1 MPYEINVDGMR
12 EVAEMLDKLD
22 KEAPRVASQ
31 ALFEGAGIMAD
42 TLKAAAE
49 GIRTAPFRFARD
61 GQTRLPSPE
70 EKAIVLAASP
80 GIAKFHKNGAE
91 VDTSIGY
98 RNAGYATLNG
108 KMKPI
113 PKIVNAINSGTSFM
127 PKQAFVRKAATSG
140 GKKALQAMQDS
151 MEKAFDEMTKE

>member
-12 EVAEMLDKLD
+12 EVADMLDKLD
-22 KEAPRVASQ
+22 KEAPRVASM
-31 ALFEGAGIMAD
+31 ALYEGAGIMAESI
-42 TLKAAAE
+42 KAAAE

-70 EKAIVLAASP
+70 EKAIVLAAAP

-108 KMKPI
+108 KTKPI

-127 PKQAFVRKAATSG
+127 NKQAFVRKATSGG
-140 GKKALQAMQDS
+140 GKKALAAIQES
-151 MEKAFDEMTKE
+151 IEKAFEEMTKE